1 MGVRSLVVVARELD
15 LGLTAADWRNG
26 LAVLLVAWVA
36 SVVVSSVVRLSKCY
50 LYDPLM
56 ISRVMAKQGVRGPP
70 FIPVVGS
77 AHELAAFEKSFPE
90 SMPLDEH
97 YDLLP
102 TVKSQFNLYF
112 PRFGKF
118 ERTPGL
124 F

>member
-1 MGVRSLVVVARELD
+1 MGVLSLVVAARELNLD
-15 LGLTAADWRNG
+15 MMAADWRNG

-36 SVVVSSVVRLSKCY
+36 SVVASSGVRLLKCY
-50 LYDPLM
+50 LYDPVM
-56 ISRVMAKQGVRGPP
+56 ISRVMARQGVRGPP

-102 TVKSQFNLYF
+102 TVKSQFHLYF

-118 ERTPGL
+118 E
-124 F
+124 